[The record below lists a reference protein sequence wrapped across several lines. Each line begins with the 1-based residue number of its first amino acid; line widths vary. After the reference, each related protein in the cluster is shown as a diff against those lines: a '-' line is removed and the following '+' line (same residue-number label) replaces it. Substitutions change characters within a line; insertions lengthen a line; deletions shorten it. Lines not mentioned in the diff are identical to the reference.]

1 MMNSAF
7 SDLEQQQ
14 ARTSFEQGQL
24 LAYPTEAVFGL
35 GCDPTNAHAVQ
46 ALLDLKQRPIEKGLI
61 LLAADYSQLLP
72 FVDDKAIGQDK
83 RFSVFSHWPG
93 PVTLILPA
101 RADCPRWLRGEHNSI
116 ATRVTAFEPARQLC
130 KVLGSAL
137 VSTSANRSGEPALTA
152 AAAVREA
159 FGDSLGWVCEQPV
172 GGAAAP
178 SKILNPLTGE
188 VVRIGL

>member
-1 MMNSAF
+1 MITPAF
-7 SDLEQQQ
+7 SETEQQQ
-14 ARTSFEQGQL
+14 AQTCFQQGQL

-35 GCDPTNAHAVQ
+35 GCDPANEQAVQ

-72 FVDDKAIGQDK
+72 FVDDKAIAQDK
-83 RFSVFSHWPG
+83 RFSVFSNWPG
-93 PVTLILPA
+93 PITLILPA
-101 RADCPRWLRGEHNSI
+101 RADCPRWLRGEHDTI

-137 VSTSANRSGEPALTA
+137 VSTSANRSGEPALTRA
-152 AAAVREA
+152 EEVRAA
-159 FGDSLGWVCEQPV
+159 FGDTLGWIYDQPV

-188 VVRIGL
+188 VVRTGL